1 MADKIIQTLK
11 TKARN
16 PRVSFALSLIC
27 AGLGQMYNGDLARG
41 AAFCLL
47 RTVPLLA
54 LPAWVMT
61 RWPATSVTAF
71 IYLMLIVLAITIA
84 SPMEALISALRKRG
98 MPVRVYNSNCY
109 YAFFALVQVIIT
121 AIAVLLL
128 ASFFTIERVKDE
140 RAGPLLQAEDII
152 LVNRY
157 MPQGCRRGELIALAG
172 GAVGRVVALGGD
184 AVKYDNN
191 IFYVNGMALPLGYLA
206 DGVIVRFSS
215 DRDDVVSEANDG
227 RKYPVRFK
235 QSPDITLQAVGA
247 LIRKGM
253 VLVAVDTRLKK
264 DFARIAPVDS
274 IRGRVEGIL
283 FSTTISKIGMDA
295 YGGLR

>member
-1 MADKIIQTLK
+1 MADKIIQTQK

-16 PRVSFALSLIC
+16 PRVSFVLSLIC
-27 AGLGQMYNGDLARG
+27 TGLGQMYNGDLARG

-54 LPAWVMT
+54 LPAWVIT
-61 RWPATSVTAF
+61 RRPATSITTF
-71 IYLMLIVLAITIA
+71 IYIMLVVLIITIA
-84 SPMEALISALRKRG
+84 SPLEALIRVRRKREL
-98 MPVRVYNSNCY
+98 PVRFYNLNLY
-109 YAFFALVQVIIT
+109 YAFFVLVQVVLT
-121 AIAVLLL
+121 SIAVLMLV
-128 ASFFTIERVKDE
+128 SFFNIERVKDE
-140 RAGPLLQAEDII
+140 SAGPLLQAEDII

-157 MPQGCRRGELIALAG
+157 MPQGCRRGELVTLAG
-172 GAVGRVVALGGD
+172 GVVGRVVAMGGD

-191 IFYVNGMALPLGYLA
+191 MFYVNGMVIPLGYLA
-206 DGVIVRFSS
+206 DGVVMRFSS

-235 QSPDITLQAVGA
+235 QSRDITLQNVGA
-247 LIRKGM
+247 PVRKGM
-253 VLVAVDTRLKK
+253 VLVADDTRLKK

-283 FSTTISKIGMDA
+283 FSTTLSKIGMDA